1 MIGRWLIR
9 IVALASILVAVLVS
23 VADAVRGFP
32 SGGFYPIYAAVSIVF
47 IVVGWLIAERR
58 PGNAVGPLLLTFG
71 VLFAWY
77 LPADMA
83 LHLSDPPPAADMLAL
98 FVSLLDAPMF
108 IVIGLTLVLFPDGRP
123 PSPRWRWTQIAAVVG
138 IAMTVSGVLLAA
150 EPFPS
155 FPAYRSPVGIAGLP
169 IGVLTTFAYLVV
181 VILLIAAIA
190 ALMVRWRR
198 GDQMERTQLKWV
210 AAATVVL
217 FITEVINIA
226 TYRPDASSTITNAI
240 GSLAI
245 ALVPLAMGIAILRYR
260 LYDIDRVIS
269 RSVGYATV
277 TLILAVL
284 FAGLNLLLQTVL
296 ALFTAG
302 QSVAVAASTLAV
314 FALFQPIR
322 QRVQRTVDRRFDR
335 ARYDAERIAAAFSG
349 RLRYQTDMDAV
360 TDDLAGTTTSAVSPA
375 SLSIWLRGREAS
387 R

>member
-1 MIGRWLIR
+1 MIGRWIVR
-9 IVALASILVAVLVS
+9 AVALASILVAILVS
-23 VADAVRGFP
+23 IVDVIRGFP
-32 SGGFYPIYAAVSIVF
+32 SGGFYPIYAAVSVVF

-71 VLFAWY
+71 ALFAWY

-83 LHLSDPPPAADMLAL
+83 LHLSGTPPAADMLAL

-123 PSPRWRWTQIAAVVG
+123 PSPRWRWTLVAAVVG
-138 IAMTVSGVLLAA
+138 IAMTVSGVVLAA

-155 FPAYRSPVGIAGLP
+155 FPAYRSPVGIQGLP
-169 IGVLTTFAYLVV
+169 IGALTTVAYGVV

-190 ALMVRWRR
+190 ALIVRWRR

-210 AAATVVL
+210 AAATVAL
-217 FITEVINIA
+217 FITELINLA
-226 TYRPDASSTITNAI
+226 TYRPDAPNAITNAL

-269 RSVGYATV
+269 RSVGYASVTV
-277 TLILAVL
+277 ILAIL
-284 FAGLNLLLQTVL
+284 FAGLNLLLQSVL
-296 ALFTAG
+296 SLVTAG

-322 QRVQRTVDRRFDR
+322 RRVQHAVDQRFDR
-335 ARYDAERIAAAFSG
+335 ARYDGERIAAAFSG
-349 RLRYQTDMDAV
+349 RLRYETDMETV
-360 TDDLAGTTTSAVSPA
+360 TSDLARTADSAVAPA
-375 SLSIWLRGREAS
+375 ALGIWLRSGAS